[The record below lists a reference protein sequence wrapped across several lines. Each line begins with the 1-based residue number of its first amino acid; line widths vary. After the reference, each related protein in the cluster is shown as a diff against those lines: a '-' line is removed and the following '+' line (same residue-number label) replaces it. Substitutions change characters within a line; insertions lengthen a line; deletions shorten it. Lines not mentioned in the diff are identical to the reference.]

1 MIYFRQFYKILD
13 IVRETRT
20 QTDPVRTMY
29 EPINCNEEFL
39 RVDTLEADIKIIEV
53 TKAEEDTSCLDS

>member
-1 MIYFRQFYKILD
+1 
-13 IVRETRT
+13 
-20 QTDPVRTMY
+20 MY

-53 TKAEEDTSCLDS
+53 TKAEEDTSCLDF